1 MKSDL
6 FRAMPPKRHD
16 RRLDQSAVVQHIA
29 ETLGESLEQ
38 AARTFRYLR
47 NKGHVVFEQ
56 RGRWW
61 RGAEFVPLESTE
73 ERAARTQAELNQVR
87 GEVSRLAALVDK
99 LRASHNAL
107 AESFHDHQ
115 HQL

>member
-1 MKSDL
+1 MKADL
-6 FRAMPPKRHD
+6 FRQMPPKRHD

-29 ETLGESLEQ
+29 EMLGESLEQ

-47 NKGHVVFEQ
+47 NKGHLVFDP

-61 RGAEFVPLESTE
+61 RGTEYVPIETDA
-73 ERAARTQAELNQVR
+73 ERASRVQAELNEIR
-87 GEVSRLAALVDK
+87 GEVSRLSALVDK

-115 HQL
+115 HEL

>member
-16 RRLDQSAVVQHIA
+16 RRLEHSAVVQHIA
-29 ETLGESLEQ
+29 EILGESLEQ
-38 AARTFRYLR
+38 AGRTFQYLR
-47 NKGHVVFEQ
+47 NRRHVVFEV

-61 RGAEFVPLESTE
+61 RGAEFVPLETDA
-73 ERAARTQAELNQVR
+73 ERAARTQAELNQIR

-107 AESFHDHQ
+107 AESFYDHQ